1 METPPAFPSRHDDE
15 EGRFTDRVIRLAFL
29 GLFAWWSLELVLP
42 FLGFAIWSVILTVAL
57 YPVYWRLARL
67 LGGRRRLSAALLT
80 IFILCLVA
88 GPVALLATNLVET
101 VGSLVAALKD
111 GSLKVPPPPPGVA
124 AWPLVGE
131 QLSRLWELASTNLAT
146 ALASVVPEPRVT
158 AAMILGRLSAIGGD
172 IILFLVAVLISG
184 FLYNPGPRI
193 VAAARLFASRLVAPR
208 GEAFVDMAGATI
220 RSVSQGVI
228 GLAFLEALAGGI
240 VLLSLNV
247 PGAGL
252 IAFAILILSLVQVGP
267 LLVLIPLVI
276 WAWMTQSAALA
287 ALVTVAAVVILLMDN
302 LLKPLLIRRG
312 LKTPMLVILAGV
324 IGGTISHGMI
334 GLFLGPV
341 VLAVFY
347 ELLVAWTLST
357 AAVDAVARDA
367 DRASPLA

>member
-67 LGGRRRLSAALLT
+67 LGGRRRLAAALLT
-80 IFILCLVA
+80 IFVLCLVA
-88 GPVALLATNLVET
+88 GPVAILATNLVET
-101 VGSLVAALKD
+101 VGLLVSALKD

-124 AWPLVGE
+124 DWPLVGE
-131 QLSRLWELASTNLAT
+131 QLARIWGLASTNLAA

-172 IILFLVAVLISG
+172 ILLFLVAVLISG
-184 FLYNPGPRI
+184 FLYVPGPRI
-193 VAAARLFASRLVAPR
+193 VGAARLFASRLVAPR
-208 GEAFVDMAGATI
+208 GEGFVDMAGATI

-228 GLAFLEALAGGI
+228 GLAFLESLAGGI
-240 VLLSLNV
+240 VFMSLGV
-247 PGAGL
+247 PGTGV
-252 IAFAILILSLVQVGP
+252 IAFAILILSLVQIGP
-267 LLVLIPLVI
+267 LLVLLPLVI
-276 WAWMTQSAALA
+276 WAWMTHTAGFA
-287 ALVTVAAVVILLMDN
+287 ALVTVASVTIFLMDN

-324 IGGTISHGMI
+324 IGGTVSHGMI

-347 ELLVAWTLST
+347 ELVVAWVRIRPETT
-357 AAVDAVARDA
+357 KAG
-367 DRASPLA
+367 